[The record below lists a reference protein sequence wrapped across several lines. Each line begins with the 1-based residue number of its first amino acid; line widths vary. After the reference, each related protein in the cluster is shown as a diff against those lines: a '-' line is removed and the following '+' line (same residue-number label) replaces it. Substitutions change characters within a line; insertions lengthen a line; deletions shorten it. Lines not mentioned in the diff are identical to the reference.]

1 MWHFHWN
8 FCVDLCDCID
18 VQNKSMQMLK
28 RLTLHLHRLPVT
40 TSHFNKPNCM
50 MFLSSGKFL
59 VSVLRR
65 SHSFLPFFTRRA
77 TRLSTLLDGVCI
89 VWQTFWSCC
98 WLLSGFTFLYARVT
112 TPRGGWLYVALI
124 AKCTFARRHSEIDA
138 MWPTVNLRRIPYS
151 TPVVWGHSSPLD
163 CTDRSPQFSHRRR
176 PFTRCSCYVVI
187 VVCLRL
193 DKHVTLSVTREQTSL
208 FAKLQECVNCTF

>member
-1 MWHFHWN
+1 M
-8 FCVDLCDCID
+8 CIRD
-18 VQNKSMQMLK
+18 RYS
-28 RLTLHLHRLPVT
+28 LPLG
-40 TSHFNKPNCM
+40 
-50 MFLSSGKFL
+50 FLFSA
-59 VSVLRR
+59 VLRC
-65 SHSFLPFFTRRA
+65 SHSFLPFLRDFVTRWRNRNSDPA
-77 TRLSTLLDGVCI
+77 SDGVCI

-208 FAKLQECVNCTF
+208 FTKLQECVNCTL